1 MVGRLLAQPLIGK
14 AMLREIQSGDLLF
27 MGLSMAAMLFIMLM
41 GPGQRRGESIEAEQ
55 RSNATYL
62 RRFTEKMSPILVV
75 ALILGLGGVA
85 YAFLAAYFKAL

>member
-1 MVGRLLAQPLIGK
+1 MAGRFPAQPLIGK

-27 MGLSMAAMLFIMLM
+27 MGLSMIAMLFIMLM
-41 GPGQRRGESIEAEQ
+41 GPGQRRGEDLEAER
-55 RSNATYL
+55 RSNSAYL
-62 RRFTEKMSPILVV
+62 RRFTEKMSAILVV